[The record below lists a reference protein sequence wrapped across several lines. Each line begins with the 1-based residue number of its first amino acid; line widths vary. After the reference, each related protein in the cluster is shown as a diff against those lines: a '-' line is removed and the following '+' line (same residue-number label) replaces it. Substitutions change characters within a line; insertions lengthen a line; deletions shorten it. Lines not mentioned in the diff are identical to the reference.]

1 MILNYYCVKII
12 KFQNNNFILLYYIKT
27 IMANLLEMIQSNDL
41 LKLALILLGV
51 YLFVNYMK
59 KESMENIDS
68 MSGGMPSEM
77 MIEGVENV
85 PATTKAPVAEAPAKP
100 AAPAVPKPMEAS
112 EGTEAPV
119 PSAQSQLD
127 KIVSGKTQLEADEL
141 LPKYDQENEF
151 AKQNPVSD
159 LLKEQNFLISGYHV
173 GINTVMQSN
182 KIPYHDLRSAP
193 PIPKENVSPFLN
205 SSYEV
210 PAGTGRRFLEI
221 GS

>member
-1 MILNYYCVKII
+1 
-12 KFQNNNFILLYYIKT
+12 
-27 IMANLLEMIQSNDL
+27 MANLIEMIKSNDL
-41 LKLALILLGV
+41 LKLALVLLGV

-59 KESMENIDS
+59 KESMENVDHGMYS
-68 MSGGMPSEM
+68 GMPSEM
-77 MIEGVENV
+77 MVEGVENV
-85 PATTKAPVAEAPAKP
+85 SQGVEPEPVGQQFIQLTAPPQVQKQEVQAAVA
-100 AAPAVPKPMEAS
+100 PK
-112 EGTEAPV
+112 
-119 PSAQSQLD
+119 QQLN
-127 KIVSGKTQLEADEL
+127 ADEL
-141 LPKYDQENEF
+141 LPQYDEENEF

-193 PIPKENVSPFLN
+193 PIPKESVGPFLN

>member
-1 MILNYYCVKII
+1 
-12 KFQNNNFILLYYIKT
+12 
-27 IMANLLEMIQSNDL
+27 MANLMEMIKSNDL
-41 LKLALILLGV
+41 LKLALVLLGV
-51 YLFVNYMK
+51 YLLVNYMK
-59 KESMENIDS
+59 KESMENTDYD
-68 MSGGMPSEM
+68 MLDYGMPTE

-85 PATTKAPVAEAPAKP
+85 PSLTTQPPQMAMPSQTQGELENPFFAEPAQ
-100 AAPAVPKPMEAS
+100 PAV
-112 EGTEAPV
+112 
-119 PSAQSQLD
+119 AQ
-127 KIVSGKTQLEADEL
+127 KAQLEAEDL
-141 LPKYDQENEF
+141 LPVYDEENEF
-151 AKQNPVSD
+151 AQQNPVSD

-193 PIPKENVSPFLN
+193 PIPKEQVSPFLN